1 MDWTAFGNGVG
12 THQPSA
18 AGDRH
23 GEPDLAQHDQ
33 QKTFHSEEPNSDSAD
48 EKVPELPQADATTL

>member
-12 THQPSA
+12 THQPTA

-23 GEPDLAQHDQ
+23 GQPDLAQQDQ
-33 QKTFHSEEPNSDSAD
+33 QTLHTEEPSSEGAD